1 MRKQQIIH
9 EIVKGDTTMKG
20 KRIISLVLTCAILVA
35 TLSMYVSAT
44 SGSFNLSP
52 IGSYSTKN
60 IVSFYLSYEGC
71 CGGSVTTNPNNK
83 ALKFVLLRSG
93 ASYKTM
99 PYWASQPTYSWASL
113 KHGYTY
119 TLSLK
124 ADANEVPGV
133 SGTYYYY

>member
-71 CGGSVTTNPNNK
+71 
-83 ALKFVLLRSG
+83 
-93 ASYKTM
+93 
-99 PYWASQPTYSWASL
+99 
-113 KHGYTY
+113 
-119 TLSLK
+119 
-124 ADANEVPGV
+124 
-133 SGTYYYY
+133 

>member
-1 MRKQQIIH
+1 
-9 EIVKGDTTMKG
+9 MKG

-71 CGGSVTTNPNNK
+71 
-83 ALKFVLLRSG
+83 
-93 ASYKTM
+93 
-99 PYWASQPTYSWASL
+99 
-113 KHGYTY
+113 
-119 TLSLK
+119 
-124 ADANEVPGV
+124 
-133 SGTYYYY
+133 